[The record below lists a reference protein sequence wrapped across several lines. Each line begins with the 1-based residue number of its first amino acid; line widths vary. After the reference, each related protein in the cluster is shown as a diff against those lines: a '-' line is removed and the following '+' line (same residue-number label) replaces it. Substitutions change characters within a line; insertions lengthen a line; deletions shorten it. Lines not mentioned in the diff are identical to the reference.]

1 LPLAGVQGAAPAIHA
16 LALRHNRP
24 SSSYDRG
31 VSDPQWTGGSPPRA
45 DWYPDP
51 SGSGG
56 QRYWDGNGW
65 TDHVRPPA
73 TMSGGPPVYQYAS
86 PKSPILAIVLSVLW
100 LGGGHFY
107 AGRNDALP
115 IVLACVNGVLWLLT
129 FSCLVGVIPWVP
141 LVIFAAIDARKAAIE
156 FNDRHGLATPA

>member
-1 LPLAGVQGAAPAIHA
+1 M
-16 LALRHNRP
+16 
-24 SSSYDRG
+24 
-31 VSDPQWTGGSPPRA
+31 SDPHWTGGGGAPPRA

-56 QRYWDGNGW
+56 QRYWDGTMW

-73 TMSGGPPVYQYAS
+73 RQAPVYAS
-86 PKSPILAIVLSVLW
+86 PKSPILAVVLSVLW

-115 IVLACVNGVLWLLT
+115 IVLACVNGFLWFLT
-129 FSCLVGVIPWVP
+129 FSCLVGIIPWIP
-141 LVIFAAIDARKAAIE
+141 LVIFTAIDARKAAIE
-156 FNDRHGLATPA
+156 FNRRHGLGNPV